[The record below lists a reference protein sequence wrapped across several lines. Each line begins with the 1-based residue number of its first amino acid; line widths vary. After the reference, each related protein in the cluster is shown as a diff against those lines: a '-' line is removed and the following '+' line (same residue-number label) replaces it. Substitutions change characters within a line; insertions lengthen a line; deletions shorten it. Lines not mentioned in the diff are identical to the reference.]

1 MNVPIFKLEFDKDF
15 IEEYKRKSEEI
26 LTSNRPIG
34 ENKYV
39 REFENKFANLIGAKY
54 AVAVT
59 NGTAAIEL
67 ALRVIDVSQK
77 TVLLPSNTFI
87 ATAIAVINA
96 GGKVGLLDIERE
108 NFSIDPMILEKEI
121 VKRRKSGEQI
131 GAVIVVYIGGIIT
144 KNIRKI
150 KAICKKYKIALVEDA
165 AQAHCSD
172 FGGLRAGTIGK
183 VGCFSFFPT
192 KVMTTAEGGMLTT
205 NSKAVYEK
213 ARSLKNFGRDP
224 RNYDIMIYK
233 GGTNFKITE
242 FTGLLGVLECD
253 RVMERIKRR
262 NELAR
267 IYLKR
272 LQGSSYTPVIQ
283 DKGLC
288 SFYKM
293 IFLTSVDR
301 EWLRDYCKNY
311 GITLTGE
318 VYKVPIH
325 RQPAYK
331 KDYKKQSFPV
341 TDYVCDNHI
350 CPPLYPELSAK
361 EINYVCDILI
371 KAEKEYEKKNS

>member
-1 MNVPIFKLEFDKDF
+1 MKIPIFKLDFDKKL
-15 IEEYKRKSEEI
+15 IEEYKKKSEEI

-39 REFENKFANLIGAKY
+39 REFEEAFANLVGAKY

-67 ALRVIDVSQK
+67 ALRVINVKQK

-87 ATAIAVINA
+87 ATAIAVINS
-96 GGKVGLLDIERE
+96 GGRVGLLDIEKE
-108 NFSIDPMILEKEI
+108 NFSIDPKTLEEEI
-121 VKRRKSGEQI
+121 VKRKKSGEEI

-144 KNIRKI
+144 KNIKKI
-150 KAICKKYKIALVEDA
+150 KSICIKYKIDLIEDA
-165 AQAHCSD
+165 AQGHCSELD
-172 FGGLRAGTIGK
+172 GLRAGTIGK

-205 NSKAVYEK
+205 NSKAIYEK
-213 ARSLKNFGRDP
+213 AKSLKNFGRDP
-224 RNYDIMIYK
+224 GNDDLMIYK
-233 GGTNFKITE
+233 DGVNFKISE
-242 FTGLLGVLECD
+242 FTGLLGLLECG
-253 RVMERIKRR
+253 RVMKRIKKR

-272 LQGSSYTPVIQ
+272 LQNTSYIPVIQ

-293 IFLTSVDR
+293 ILLTSIDR
-301 EWLRDYCKNY
+301 EWLRNYCKSY
-311 GITLTGE
+311 DITLTGE

-331 KDYKKQSFPV
+331 KDYEKQSFPV
-341 TDYVCDNHI
+341 TDYVCDNQI
-350 CPPLYPELSAK
+350 CPPLYPELSTK